1 MSQRTLPLDDP
12 KDPIAFWGEL
22 RHGGLL
28 LSPQVLS
35 SLIQT
40 DFLPLSTQRVE
51 YLRLA
56 LAPILGV
63 ENPPCDAVT
72 RLIDVMLEDTLGF
85 TAGWKKATEV
95 PSEWARKGMN
105 SEPLKPH
112 RLWVGE
118 HGEVLPTF
126 VSDANVRIGVGR
138 GRREAAKVIE
148 WLRKASQPLAL
159 LTNGIQWRIVHAGA
173 DHDAFAEWD
182 AESFFEHGQPSVQL
196 EGLRQILNRP
206 SKLLAAIQ
214 DSRKGQAELSQV
226 LGERVRQAVELLI
239 RAQSGALDAVRHQV
253 EARDLYVAACR
264 VIMRLVVVMFAEA
277 RDLLPRD
284 NASYHLSYGLE
295 GLRCMLERNGDSVRR
310 SHMHGAWPR
319 VLALFRL
326 IHGGSIHPD
335 LLVPAYGGELFAPGD
350 PNALDGLSRA
360 LAALESDE
368 GVNDQT
374 MSEILDLLCRTRV
387 RMRQGRQNPWVTMPV
402 NFSDLS
408 SEYIGI
414 LYEGLLDFELHR
426 VANDPMLFLN
436 LGNQPA
442 LPLSRLEALDD
453 KALKALV
460 ETLSKGGKA
469 ETAEDGD
476 DDEGPDGE
484 VPGETPAEVHEAGDE
499 GPDAVDEDDAAGSA
513 GTLGEGRENLSTD
526 GSGVARDARR
536 EVRSRAQAWAERA
549 VRVGKLIGVRDLQD
563 PLKVASA
570 ARGLVSR
577 TVMPGEWYLI
587 RWGGT
592 RKGSGTFYTR
602 PQLAVPTVIRTL
614 RPLAYHEPTEP
625 GGECAPRTPEEVLA
639 IKVCDPAMGSGSFLV
654 AALRYLTAALYESLY
669 VHDRIKAH
677 GREAVVA
684 LGTGKASEGSPGE
697 ETLPLP
703 PDDPHFE
710 ERLKA
715 VLQRHVV
722 ENCLYGVDLNPLGV
736 ELGRLSLW
744 VETMDPKLP
753 FTFLDHKL
761 KVGNSLVGAWL
772 DTFQRYPAKA
782 WERLGGDSRHPSSV
796 HHPEGARTERVA
808 AKRDAILAEL
818 AVSSKQLTLF
828 QTEEG
833 QEAEDVLGVARAE
846 IVRLHALHPHEVSE
860 RSRRYWALMTENAH
874 VLALRQAM
882 DTWCA
887 LWFWPSDD
895 LANAPTPRTFE
906 RQSPEVAARVREL
919 ASRFR
924 FFHWEL
930 EFPDVF
936 TGDEGGFSAL
946 VGNPPWDTRKPSSEE
961 FFTNWD
967 ALYRTLSKSAALNQQ
982 RELFRQDP
990 RIETAWLDHNEEF
1003 NAFTNWVRHVGKP
1016 FVTLTGSR
1024 GGKPSFAV
1032 DATHHPFHMQESASL
1047 NLYKAFLEMGMALLR
1062 PDGFLGLITPS
1073 GVYSDHGTSALRA
1086 HFLDRN
1092 RWHWLF
1098 AFENRQKIFQIDS
1111 RFKFCMLI
1119 VRKGGRSE
1127 ILQAAFMRHDPED
1140 WQKAEAIARPF
1151 DTRLLESLSSGTR
1164 AFLEVQHAGDLSLL
1178 AKILAGAPRIG
1189 VEGASRWGLD
1199 HAREFNMTD
1208 DHRLFTPRDA
1218 LLAEGVRPDVLGR
1231 WVRPDGETLLPL
1243 YQGVSFH
1250 QVDPFFKGYVRGSG
1264 RQAVWRELTLPG
1276 EKAPDPQYLVS
1287 TRHFGSKAANI
1298 RSYKAAFRTVARN
1311 TDVRTVIMA
1320 LLPAMPGN
1328 HKIGLLRARDPLA
1341 LAMIVGLC
1349 NSFVVDWVARA
1360 KVAGTQVDHHILEEL
1375 PLLPADQTE
1384 VAQALTVNTL
1394 RLNATHPVFA
1404 REWLH
1409 YRARFNPTHAWQADW
1424 AVTPAERMRLRAIN
1438 DALVAHGFGLS
1449 VEEFAHILDPDPGNP
1464 KGFWRV
1470 DRDKPAHL
1478 RLTTLALEAFKDLQS
1493 RGLEGFLA
1501 QHDGAGWMLPEFLEV
1516 DGEIRP
1522 VREPMGARLLDW
1534 HQHLDASATWTECE
1548 RHARDLL
1555 GDEGYAT
1562 FLSELETDQ
1571 TDCMPA
1577 PAAPTGQLPLF

>member
-1 MSQRTLPLDDP
+1 MTQNPMSQNPTSQLSLALDSAADPTL
-12 KDPIAFWGEL
+12 FWGEL

-28 LSPQVLS
+28 LSASALS
-35 SLIQT
+35 KLLQEPVPA
-40 DFLPLSTQRVE
+40 LPIRRVE
-51 YLRLA
+51 LLRAALTPLLA
-56 LAPILGV
+56 SEAPSR
-63 ENPPCDAVT
+63 EAVT
-72 RLIDVMLEDTLGF
+72 RLLDVMLEDTLGYA
-85 TAGWKKATEV
+85 TSWKKGPDVDPAWGRKAMTGEV
-95 PSEWARKGMN
+95 V
-105 SEPLKPH
+105 KPR
-112 RLWVGE
+112 RLWEGE
-118 HGEVLPTF
+118 HGEVLPVF
-126 VSDANVRIGVGR
+126 VSEATVRLGVGR
-138 GRREAAKVIE
+138 GRREAARVVE

-159 LTNGIQWRIVHAGA
+159 LTNGYQWRIVHAEA

-182 AESFFEHGQPSVQL
+182 AEGFFEHGRPSAQL
-196 EGLRQILNRP
+196 EGLRRVMHRP
-206 SKLLAAIQ
+206 GKLIAAIQ

-226 LGERVRQAVELLI
+226 LGERVRLAVELLI
-239 RAQSGALDAVRHQV
+239 RAQAGALDAVRDSV

-284 NASYHLSYGLE
+284 NASYHHSYGLE
-295 GLRCMLERNGDSVRR
+295 GLRTILDRIGDPARR
-310 SHMHGAWPR
+310 RHMVGAWPR
-319 VLALFRL
+319 LLALFRL
-326 IHGGSIHPD
+326 IHGGSFHPD
-335 LLVPAYGGELFAPGD
+335 LLVPTYGGELFAPGD
-350 PNALDGLSRA
+350 PNAVNGLSRA
-360 LAALESDE
+360 LAALESAED
-368 GVNDQT
+368 VSDQT
-374 MSEILDLLCRTRV
+374 VSEILDLLCRTRV
-387 RMRQGRQNPWVTMPV
+387 RMRQGRQNTWVTAPV
-402 NFSDLS
+402 DFSDLS

-426 VANDPMLFLN
+426 VSDDPMLFLN
-436 LGNQPA
+436 LGSQPV

-453 KALKALV
+453 NALKALV
-460 ETLSKGGKA
+460 ETLSKGGKSEA
-469 ETAEDGD
+469 TEDSDGD
-476 DDEGPDGE
+476 DEGQDA
-484 VPGETPAEVHEAGDE
+484 ETPGDATDAGEAGDE
-499 GPDAVDEDDAAGSA
+499 DPASGDEADADGAPED
-513 GTLGEGRENLSTD
+513 TD
-526 GSGVARDARR
+526 SRL
-536 EVRSRAQAWAERA
+536 EVRDRARAWAERA
-549 VRVGKLIGVRDLQD
+549 VRIGKLIGARDLKD
-563 PLKVASA
+563 PLKVAAA
-570 ARGLVSR
+570 ARVLVSR
-577 TVMPGEWYLI
+577 TVMPGEWYLV

-602 PQLAVPTVIRTL
+602 PQLAVPTVMRTL
-614 RPLAYHEPTEP
+614 RPLAYQEPAEP
-625 GGECAPRTPEEVLA
+625 GGEWTPRKPEEILA

-654 AALRYLTAALYESLY
+654 AALRYLTAALYESL
-669 VHDRIKAH
+669 HAHERIRAH
-677 GREAVVA
+677 GREALVT
-684 LGTGKASEGSPGE
+684 LGKGKTSEGSLGE
-697 ETLPLP
+697 ETFPLP

-715 VLQRHVV
+715 VLKRHVV

-753 FTFLDHKL
+753 FTFIDHKL

-782 WERLGGDSRHPSSV
+782 WERLGGDSKHPSSV
-796 HHPEGARTERVA
+796 HHPEGERTGRLA

-818 AVSSKQLTLF
+818 AVHSQQLALF
-828 QTEEG
+828 QTDEG
-833 QEAEDVLGVARAE
+833 QQARDVLGAARAE
-846 IVRLHALHPHEVSE
+846 IERLHALPPQATAE
-860 RSRRYWALMTENAH
+860 RSRRYWALMTENTH

-882 DTWCA
+882 DTFCA

-895 LANAPTPRTFE
+895 LETAPTPRSFE
-906 RQSPEVAARVREL
+906 RQSPKVAARVREL
-919 ASRFR
+919 AGRFR

-936 TGDEGGFSAL
+936 TGEDGGFSAL

-967 ALYRTLSKSAALNQQ
+967 ALYRTLSKTAALSQQ

-1032 DATHHPFHMQESASL
+1032 ESTRHPFHLQGSADL
-1047 NLYKAFLEMGMALLR
+1047 NLYKTFLEAGMALLKQ
-1062 PDGFLGLITPS
+1062 DGFLGLITPS
-1073 GVYSDHGTSALRA
+1073 GIYSDKGTTELRT

-1098 AFENRQKIFQIDS
+1098 AFENRHEIFQIHRS
-1111 RFKFCMLI
+1111 FKFCMLI
-1119 VRKGGRSE
+1119 VQKGGRSG

-1151 DTRLLESLSSGTR
+1151 DSRLLESLSAGTR
-1164 AFLEVQHAGDLSLL
+1164 AFLEVQQAGDLSLL
-1178 AKILAGAPRIG
+1178 AKILEGAPRIG
-1189 VEGASRWGLD
+1189 TDGAPRWGLS
-1199 HAREFNMTD
+1199 HAQEFHMTKEA
-1208 DHRLFTPRDA
+1208 HCFTPRDV
-1218 LLAEGVRPDVLGR
+1218 LLAEGVRPDVLGC

-1250 QVDPFFKGYVRGSG
+1250 QFDAFFKGYVRGSG
-1264 RQAVWRELTLPG
+1264 RQAIWRELTLPG
-1276 EKAPDPQYLVS
+1276 EKSPDPQFLVS
-1287 TRHFGSKAANI
+1287 TRHFGNKAANI
-1298 RSYKAAFRTVARN
+1298 RSYKAAFRRVARN
-1311 TDVRTVIMA
+1311 TDVRTLIMS

-1328 HKIGLLRARDPLA
+1328 DKVAVLRARDPLA
-1341 LAMIVGLC
+1341 LALIVGLC
-1349 NSFVVDWVARA
+1349 SSFVLDWVARA

-1384 VAQALTVNTL
+1384 VAQALTLNTL
-1394 RLNATHPVFA
+1394 RLNATHPVFT

-1409 YRARFNPTHAWQADW
+1409 YRARFHPTHAWQADW
-1424 AVTPAERMRLRAIN
+1424 AVTPAERLRLRAIN

-1449 VEEFAHILDPDPGNP
+1449 VEEFAHILDPDPSNP

-1470 DRDKPAHL
+1470 DREKPPEL
-1478 RLTTLALEAFKDLQS
+1478 RLTTLALEAFKDLQA
-1493 RGLEGFLA
+1493 RGLDGFLA
-1501 QHDGAGWMLPEFLEV
+1501 QHGGEGWMLPEFLEV

-1522 VREPMGARLLDW
+1522 VREPLGERFLNWQQNLDVAESW
-1534 HQHLDASATWTECE
+1534 AECE

-1555 GDEGYAT
+1555 GDDGYAA
-1562 FLSELETDQ
+1562 FLRELEPDE
-1571 TDCMPA
+1571 MESKPA